1 MITHH
6 RTLSATVAA
15 VALAAALVPAAS
27 AAPTSDTGADAASV
41 ASDDRLDFTER
52 RIGTAWFPASVW
64 SVKNSVNP
72 TFGWSDETSTDR
84 VDGCLSDVTGSTH
97 YYSAIFWNDG
107 VVVRGVSQTKPVR
120 LDSYGVFTAA
130 ASRQIDLPYKVGVG
144 NSTTYLKARAGW
156 MRVDDSSVFNDG
168 RIYSR
173 GKVFWFM
180 NKAGTRVDE
189 VWFNPTFCD

>member
-1 MITHH
+1 MITHY

-15 VALAAALVPAAS
+15 AALAAALVPAAS
-27 AAPTSDTGADAASV
+27 AAPASDTGVDASSV

-64 SVKNSVNP
+64 SVKKSVNA

-84 VDGCLSDVTGSTH
+84 VDGCLSDITGSTH

-107 VVVRGVSQTKPVR
+107 VVVRGVSRTKPVR
-120 LDSYGVFTAA
+120 LDSYGIFTAA

-144 NSTTYLKARAGW
+144 NSATYLKARAGW
-156 MRVDDSSVFNDG
+156 MRVDDSRVVNDG